1 MLSRSETLLF
11 SDRQWAHLE
20 EALEPN
26 ARDDETSDLNEFPS
40 IVECICRV
48 VDVHHCLHVNV
59 VHLVELVVAQ
69 LRGGRFY
76 AGCSMQAAEEEACL
90 PGERETVQPRPREC
104 GENAHDPPDSD
115 SHRMQS
121 DDRYP
126 DVM

>member
-1 MLSRSETLLF
+1 LL
-11 SDRQWAHLE
+11 SDRQWAHLA
-20 EALEPN
+20 EALEPD

-48 VDVHHCLHVNV
+48 MDVDNCLHVM
-59 VHLVELVVAQ
+59 HLVELVVAQ

-76 AGCSMQAAEEEACL
+76 AGCSMQAAEEEAGL

-104 GENAHDPPDSD
+104 GENAHDPPDS
-115 SHRMQS
+115 HRMQS